1 MKQSDP
7 VSHWLP
13 CPVVFISTAYG
24 EKRDIMTATAM
35 FVSEKDPLLA
45 ISVAQGHLTAR
56 LIEQAGTCTLVI
68 ASANQQELVWELGST
83 KGDED
88 DKFARFSIKTL
99 PPEPGKP
106 LIPLEASAWIEC
118 KVVSQ
123 HTLEGY
129 VLIIARVTN
138 QENLG
143 NPPLL
148 WHNQK
153 LFTLNP
159 L

>member
-7 VSHWLP
+7 VSYWLP
-13 CPVVFISTAYG
+13 CPVVFISTAHG

-35 FVSEKDPLLA
+35 FVSEQEPLLT
-45 ISVAQGHLTAR
+45 ISIAKGHLTAQ
-56 LIEQAGTCTLVI
+56 LIEQVGTFTLVV
-68 ASANQQELVWELGST
+68 ASTAQQDLVWNLGST
-83 KGDED
+83 KGKEN
-88 DKFARFSIKTL
+88 DKFAHFAIKTL

-106 LIPLEASAWIEC
+106 LVPLEAASWLEC
-118 KVVSQ
+118 TVVNQ

-129 VLIIARVTN
+129 VLVIARVTN
-138 QENLG
+138 QDDLG

-148 WHNQK
+148 WHNRS
-153 LFTLNP
+153 LFTLKS

>member
-35 FVSEKDPLLA
+35 FVSEKEPLLA
-45 ISVAQGHLTAR
+45 ISVAKGHLTAQ
-56 LIEQAGTCTLVI
+56 LIEQAGAFTLVI
-68 ASANQQELVWELGST
+68 ASEDQRELVWKLGSI

-88 DKFARFSIKTL
+88 DKFARFAITTL

-106 LIPLEASAWIEC
+106 LVPVKASSWLEC
-118 KVVSQ
+118 TVVSQ
-123 HTLEGY
+123 HPLEGY
-129 VLIIARVTN
+129 VLVIARVTN
-138 QENLG
+138 QGNLD
-143 NPPLL
+143 NPPLM
-148 WHNQK
+148 WHNRE
-153 LFTLNP
+153 LYTLES